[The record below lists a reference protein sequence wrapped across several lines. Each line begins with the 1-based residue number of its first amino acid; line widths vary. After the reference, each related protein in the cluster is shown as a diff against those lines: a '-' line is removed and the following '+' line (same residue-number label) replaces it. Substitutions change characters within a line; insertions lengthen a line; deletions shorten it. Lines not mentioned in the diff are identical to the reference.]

1 MAILDIGKAIKDTIE
16 DASKQRSRITCSG
29 IVRERRSCGDSIRE
43 DANLHIG
50 LDNCHLDIERS
61 DFVGDTLHVLLK
73 S

>member
-1 MAILDIGKAIKDTIE
+1 
-16 DASKQRSRITCSG
+16 
-29 IVRERRSCGDSIRE
+29 
-43 DANLHIG
+43 